1 VGDLV
6 IANPIINGPYDEP
19 ARHFRFDADGI
30 TDQVDDGRR
39 PSSYFVPVPRPR
51 KGRAQLEIPELT
63 ADQIEVNQQVN
74 AIRARVDIWRSR
86 RYDGVTPTT
95 RRLLEHW
102 ADGERDNRILFAQ
115 REAAETAIYL
125 AEARPYDAVG
135 STAEVDFF
143 TTREVYPT
151 SEARCHVSYVVLDG
165 VDGNAW
171 ERTVAQALEALPGVA
186 AYVKNDHLGFTIP
199 YTHKGRTHQFVPDF
213 LVRLAPEPDGVARM
227 LVVEV
232 SGGREDQSMRAAK
245 ADTARDLWLPA
256 VNNDGRWGRWG
267 FCEVDDPTRA
277 KLDIGAAADAL
288 SRGVGQ

>member
-1 VGDLV
+1 MPRCPAHLSGEPASVGPVGDLV

-115 REAAETAIYL
+115 REAAETAIAGRISSRPGPRGPGRL
-125 AEARPYDAVG
+125 VARFDEAVRRTALGTWLSRP
-135 STAEVDFF
+135 
-143 TTREVYPT
+143 
-151 SEARCHVSYVVLDG
+151 
-165 VDGNAW
+165 
-171 ERTVAQALEALPGVA
+171 ALRGRRMDEHAVA
-186 AYVKNDHLGFTIP
+186 ARVTSANAG
-199 YTHKGRTHQFVPDF
+199 
-213 LVRLAPEPDGVARM
+213 AR
-227 LVVEV
+227 
-232 SGGREDQSMRAAK
+232 
-245 ADTARDLWLPA
+245 W
-256 VNNDGRWGRWG
+256 
-267 FCEVDDPTRA
+267 
-277 KLDIGAAADAL
+277 
-288 SRGVGQ
+288 